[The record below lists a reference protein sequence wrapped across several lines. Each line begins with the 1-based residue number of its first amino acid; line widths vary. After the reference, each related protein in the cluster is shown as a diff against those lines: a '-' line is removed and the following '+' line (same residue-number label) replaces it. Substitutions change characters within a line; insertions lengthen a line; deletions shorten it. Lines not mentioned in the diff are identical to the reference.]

1 MSNVLPAGTYV
12 VDPVHSSVEFSVRH
26 LMVSKVKGR
35 FDEFSGTIT
44 VAEDGTASL
53 AAEVDVTSV
62 NTRNA
67 QRDAHIRTADFF
79 DAENHPKATFVS
91 TGVAEK
97 GSDYVLT
104 GELTLRGVTKPV
116 QFDLE
121 FLGTNPGMGQG
132 EVAAFEAK
140 TVITRQDFDITIDM
154 PLETGGKVIGDK
166 ITLTLDIEALRQA

>member
-44 VAEDGTASL
+44 VAEDGSASL
-53 AAEVDVTSV
+53 SAEVDVTSV
-62 NTRNA
+62 STRNE

-91 TGVAEK
+91 TGVATK
-97 GSDYVLT
+97 GSDYVLS

-140 TVITRQDFDITIDM
+140 TVITRQDFGITIDM